1 MNLQIISPLR
11 ILNYDVAWLEVN
23 TNVGNF
29 VIQKGHVPTLLV
41 LSPNEEIIF
50 RLKNGKEE
58 SIMVSSGI
66 VEVTREKS
74 TVIIHEQ
81 Q

>member
-29 VIQKGHVPTLLV
+29 IIQKGHVPTLLV